1 MDSSGSSEEPGEEV
15 NFMESDDSP
24 WYKEELTGSEDI
36 GELKDKKQLTQG
48 SFVLAVLM
56 GEKTG
61 SKVLYCPGN

>member
-1 MDSSGSSEEPGEEV
+1 
-15 NFMESDDSP
+15 MESDDSP